1 MKKYRNVKN
10 RINWKTVILA
20 AVSVAL
26 VAALAVTGITLFNK
40 KDKDSD
46 GYVQVDPQFTIGGL
60 TETGAYKDTN
70 ASLYTKEAI
79 EADSVRIKLEFD
91 SNVKYQL
98 FFYDENGNFV
108 SAGTSLASG
117 STTETLPE
125 GATCFRIVITPT
137 WGEDVEE
144 DDQKV
149 TIFNKYSFEKQLTVS
164 IVEPAADETPD
175 ETPDAE

>member
-1 MKKYRNVKN
+1 MKKYRNFKN

-108 SAGTSLASG
+108 SSGTALASG
-117 STTETLPE
+117 STTPTLPE
-125 GATCFRIVITPT
+125 GASAFRIMITPV
-137 WGEDVEE
+137 WGEDVEAE
-144 DDQKV
+144 DQKV
-149 TIFNKYSFEKQLTVS
+149 TIFNKGTYTKQITVS
-164 IVEPAADETPD
+164 IVEPAVYETPD

>member
-1 MKKYRNVKN
+1 MAKYRNFKN

-20 AVSVAL
+20 VVSVAL

-46 GYVQVDPQFTIGGL
+46 GYVQVEPKFSIGGL
-60 TETGAYKDTN
+60 SATGAYVETN

-79 EADSVRIKLEFD
+79 EADSVRVKLEFD
-91 SNVKYQL
+91 SNVNYQL

-108 SAGTSLASG
+108 SATTSLASG
-117 STTETLPE
+117 STNETLPD
-125 GATCFRIVITPT
+125 GATCFRIMITPV
-137 WGEDVEE
+137 WGEDVDE

-149 TIFNKYSFEKQLTVS
+149 TILNKYSFEMQITVS
-164 IVEPAADETPD
+164 IVEPAADETPN

>member
-1 MKKYRNVKN
+1 MKKYRNFKN
-10 RINWKTVILA
+10 RINWKAVILA

-40 KDKDSD
+40 NDKDSD
-46 GYVQVDPQFTIGGL
+46 GYVQVEPKFTIGGL
-60 TETGAYKDTN
+60 SSTGAYVETN

-79 EADSVRIKLEFD
+79 EADSVRVKLEFD

-98 FFYDENGNFV
+98 FFYDEDGNFV
-108 SAGTSLASG
+108 NAGTLLASG
-117 STTETLPE
+117 STTDIPE
-125 GATCFRIVITPT
+125 GATCFRIMITPV

-149 TIFNKYSFEKQLTVS
+149 TIFNKYSFEKQITVS

-175 ETPDAE
+175 ETPDAD

>member
-1 MKKYRNVKN
+1 MKKYRNFKN

-46 GYVQVDPQFTIGGL
+46 GYVQVEPKFSIGGL
-60 TETGAYKDTN
+60 SATGAYVETN

-79 EADSVRIKLEFD
+79 EADSVRVKLEFD

-125 GATCFRIVITPT
+125 GATCFRIMITPV
-137 WGEDVEE
+137 WGEDVEAE
-144 DDQKV
+144 DQKV
-149 TIFNKYSFEKQLTVS
+149 TIFNKGTYTKQLTVS
-164 IVEPAADETPD
+164 IVEPAADETPN
-175 ETPDAE
+175 ETPNAE